1 MKKVLLSIV
10 AFTLIFNTISAEES
24 EVLEVN
30 EEATTIV
37 EESINNET
45 EVVNNETTKE
55 IILASGED
63 VKTYVA
69 QIGETKYETLDEA
82 VKNVQDG
89 EEIILLDN
97 CNLTALLDKNLTFT
111 GNGTITIN
119 NYTLNGY
126 KKDLT
131 LKGKNVKLHWTN
143 GEKGNWLMLA
153 TSGSIKVL
161 DGSTMIMEF
170 NSKTT
175 GTKNALY
182 MNSGSSIVVDNAST
196 FKIIGH
202 ETKGITG
209 EGIQLDKTGKSTI
222 KVTNGSTFI
231 IDGTNR
237 GYVNSPVIYV
247 ENSAFKVINC
257 TNNGSNGGKFTAINS
272 NITFENN
279 NALGLSA
286 HELTVKNSTLNLN
299 NNGYSGL
306 FIGKSEN
313 PSLVDGKSKVYING
327 NNKTAYRY
335 GAFWIGSSIKF
346 EKGAILE
353 VNNNKANGIRVST
366 VKVAFSGEA
375 DGELL
380 IEEGAKVSIQNN
392 EAFYGLDEDNFG
404 GGINATGKVVL
415 PKDAKIYNNH
425 ATNGGDD
432 IYVTGKGSIDFGKT
446 GTDWTLNGG
455 KKDKTGES
463 KDCTDKIDGWYDDS
477 KNSRWN
483 AHDKENKHVDE
494 IPANTYE
501 GTLSIKAAHG
511 IYGKL
516 IVKYVDNKG
525 NVLSEE
531 STYSEKVGTEYATTE
546 KEFEDYSLID
556 VNGETKGK
564 YIDGTITV
572 TYIYEFTN
580 GTGGNDVPETGIDTS
595 NALEITTLFSVITLI
610 TTIILRKRF
619 N

>member
-10 AFTLIFNTISAEES
+10 AFTLIFNTISAEET

-82 VKNVQDG
+82 ILAASNNDTIV
-89 EEIILLDN
+89 LLDN
-97 CNLTALLDKNLTFT
+97 ATTKGLNLSKNLTIDGSKEYTITFEDKGIALWGVSLTFKDVTVNIKGIGSTPYTAEWNWMTISASKNAALNLENAKLTLDGTGTESNVHAIYFCSNNKLNLNNSTLIIKNYTQDALEWDGGDGGYNVNLVNSTYISDNNRQGFT
-111 GNGTITIN
+111 GTFYATIDNSTVEV
-119 NYTLNGY
+119 LN
-126 KKDLT
+126 
-131 LKGKNVKLHWTN
+131 
-143 GEKGNWLMLA
+143 
-153 TSGSIKVL
+153 
-161 DGSTMIMEF
+161 
-170 NSKTT
+170 
-175 GTKNALY
+175 
-182 MNSGSSIVVDNAST
+182 SSAS
-196 FKIIGH
+196 
-202 ETKGITG
+202 
-209 EGIQLDKTGKSTI
+209 
-222 KVTNGSTFI
+222 
-231 IDGTNR
+231 
-237 GYVNSPVIYV
+237 
-247 ENSAFKVINC
+247 
-257 TNNGSNGGKFTAINS
+257 GSNGTYYTIKNNS
-272 NITFENN
+272 KVTFENN
-279 NALGLSA
+279 NSWGISA
-286 HELTVKNSTLNLN
+286 WRIDMTNNSTLNAN
-299 NNGYSGL
+299 NNGYSGIWTRVL
-306 FIGKSEN
+306 NVDKSCTLIVN
-313 PSLVDGKSKVYING
+313 KNGTKAPSSSNNAGIFFQGNKSF
-327 NNKTAYRY
+327 T
-335 GAFWIGSSIKF
+335 
-346 EKGAILE
+346 
-353 VNNNKANGIRVST
+353 ST
-366 VKVAFSGEA
+366 
-375 DGELL
+375 
-380 IEEGAKVSIQNN
+380 IEEGAKVEIKNNAGSGIYTKQSIGNLTILSGDITNN
-392 EAFYGLDEDNFG
+392 GTGSVNKNNVGADFG
-404 GGINATGKVVL
+404 GGIYNVGTLVIGDKVN
-415 PKDAKIYNNH
+415 IYNNH
-425 ATNGGDD
+425 ASKAADD
-432 IYVTGKGSIDFGKT
+432 IYNKAGSKIEFKNT
-446 GTDWTLNGG
+446 
-455 KKDKTGES
+455 KKDWILD
-463 KDCTDKIDGWYDDS
+463 DCNDKIDGWYDDS

-572 TYIYEFTN
+572 TYIYEFTS
-580 GTGGNDVPETGIDTS
+580 GTGGEDVPETGINTS
-595 NALEITTLFSVITLI
+595 NALEITTVLSLITLV

>member
-10 AFTLIFNTISAEES
+10 AFTLIFNTISAEET

-82 VKNVQDG
+82 ILAASNNDTIV
-89 EEIILLDN
+89 LLDN
-97 CNLTALLDKNLTFT
+97 ATTKGLNLSKNLTIDGSKEYTITFEDKGIALWGVSLTFKDVTVNIKGIGSTPYTAEWNWMTISASKNAALNLENAKLTLDGTGTESNVHAIYFCSNNKLNLNNSTLIIKNYTQDALEWDGGDGGYNVNLVNSTYISDNNRQGFT
-111 GNGTITIN
+111 GTFYATIDNSTVEV
-119 NYTLNGY
+119 LN
-126 KKDLT
+126 
-131 LKGKNVKLHWTN
+131 
-143 GEKGNWLMLA
+143 
-153 TSGSIKVL
+153 
-161 DGSTMIMEF
+161 
-170 NSKTT
+170 
-175 GTKNALY
+175 
-182 MNSGSSIVVDNAST
+182 SSAS
-196 FKIIGH
+196 
-202 ETKGITG
+202 
-209 EGIQLDKTGKSTI
+209 
-222 KVTNGSTFI
+222 
-231 IDGTNR
+231 
-237 GYVNSPVIYV
+237 
-247 ENSAFKVINC
+247 
-257 TNNGSNGGKFTAINS
+257 GSNGTYYTIKNNS
-272 NITFENN
+272 KVTFENN
-279 NALGLSA
+279 NSWGISA
-286 HELTVKNSTLNLN
+286 WRIDMTNNSTLNAN
-299 NNGYSGL
+299 NNGYSGIWTRVL
-306 FIGKSEN
+306 NVDKSCTLIVN
-313 PSLVDGKSKVYING
+313 KNGTKAPSSSNNAGIFFQGNKSF
-327 NNKTAYRY
+327 T
-335 GAFWIGSSIKF
+335 
-346 EKGAILE
+346 
-353 VNNNKANGIRVST
+353 ST
-366 VKVAFSGEA
+366 
-375 DGELL
+375 
-380 IEEGAKVSIQNN
+380 IEEGAKVEIKNNAGSGIYTKQSIGNLTILSGDITNN
-392 EAFYGLDEDNFG
+392 GTGNINKNNVGADFG
-404 GGINATGKVVL
+404 GGIYNVGTLVIGDKVN
-415 PKDAKIYNNH
+415 IYNNH
-425 ATNGGDD
+425 ASKAADD
-432 IYVTGKGSIDFGKT
+432 IYNKAGSKIEFKNT
-446 GTDWTLNGG
+446 
-455 KKDKTGES
+455 KKDWILD
-463 KDCTDKIDGWYDDS
+463 DCNDKIDGWYDDS

-572 TYIYEFTN
+572 TYIYEFTS
-580 GTGGNDVPETGIDTS
+580 GTGGEDVPETGINTS
-595 NALEITTLFSVITLI
+595 NALEITTVLSLITLV

>member
-10 AFTLIFNTISAEES
+10 AFTLIFNTISAEET

-82 VKNVQDG
+82 ILAASNNDTIV
-89 EEIILLDN
+89 LLDN
-97 CNLTALLDKNLTFT
+97 ATTKGLNLSKNLTIDGSKEYTLTFEDKGIALWGVSLTFKDVTVNIKGIGSTPYTAEWNWMTISASKNAALNLENAKLTLDGTGTESNVHAIYFCSNNKLNLNNSTLIIKNYTQDALEWNGGDGGYNVNLVNSTYISDNNRQGFT
-111 GNGTITIN
+111 GTFYATIDNSTVEV
-119 NYTLNGY
+119 LN
-126 KKDLT
+126 
-131 LKGKNVKLHWTN
+131 
-143 GEKGNWLMLA
+143 
-153 TSGSIKVL
+153 
-161 DGSTMIMEF
+161 
-170 NSKTT
+170 
-175 GTKNALY
+175 
-182 MNSGSSIVVDNAST
+182 SSAS
-196 FKIIGH
+196 
-202 ETKGITG
+202 
-209 EGIQLDKTGKSTI
+209 
-222 KVTNGSTFI
+222 
-231 IDGTNR
+231 
-237 GYVNSPVIYV
+237 
-247 ENSAFKVINC
+247 
-257 TNNGSNGGKFTAINS
+257 GSNGTYYTIKNNS
-272 NITFENN
+272 KVTFENN
-279 NALGLSA
+279 SSWGISA
-286 HELTVKNSTLNLN
+286 WRIDMTNNSTLNAN
-299 NNGYSGL
+299 NNGYSGIWTRVL
-306 FIGKSEN
+306 NVDKSCTLIVN
-313 PSLVDGKSKVYING
+313 KNGTKAPSSSNNAGIFFQGNKSF
-327 NNKTAYRY
+327 T
-335 GAFWIGSSIKF
+335 
-346 EKGAILE
+346 
-353 VNNNKANGIRVST
+353 ST
-366 VKVAFSGEA
+366 
-375 DGELL
+375 
-380 IEEGAKVSIQNN
+380 IEEGAKVEIKNNAGSGIYTKQSIGNLTILSGDITNN
-392 EAFYGLDEDNFG
+392 GTGNINKNNVGADFG
-404 GGINATGKVVL
+404 GGIYNVGTLVIGNKVN
-415 PKDAKIYNNH
+415 IYNNH
-425 ATNGGDD
+425 ASKAADD
-432 IYVTGKGSIDFGKT
+432 IYNKAGSKIEFKNT
-446 GTDWTLNGG
+446 
-455 KKDKTGES
+455 KKDWILD
-463 KDCTDKIDGWYDDS
+463 DCNDKIDGWYDDS

-572 TYIYEFTN
+572 TYIYEFTS
-580 GTGGNDVPETGIDTS
+580 GTGGEDVPETGINTS
-595 NALEITTLFSVITLI
+595 NALEITTVLSLITLV

>member
-82 VKNVQDG
+82 ILAASNNDTIV
-89 EEIILLDN
+89 LLDN
-97 CNLTALLDKNLTFT
+97 ATTKGLNLSKNLTID
-111 GNGTITIN
+111 GSKE
-119 NYTLNGY
+119 YTLTFEDKGIALWGVSLTF
-126 KKDLT
+126 KDVTVNIKGIGSTPYTAEWNWMTISASKNAALNLENAKLT
-131 LKGKNVKLHWTN
+131 L
-143 GEKGNWLMLA
+143 
-153 TSGSIKVL
+153 
-161 DGSTMIMEF
+161 DG
-170 NSKTT
+170 T
-175 GTKNALY
+175 GTKSNVHAIYFGSNNKLNLNNSTLIIKNYTQDAL
-182 MNSGSSIVVDNAST
+182 
-196 FKIIGH
+196 
-202 ETKGITG
+202 EW
-209 EGIQLDKTGKSTI
+209 
-222 KVTNGSTFI
+222 NGG
-231 IDGTNR
+231 DG
-237 GYVNSPVIYV
+237 GYNVNLVNSTYISDNNRQGFTGTFYATIDNSTV
-247 ENSAFKVINC
+247 EVLNSSAS
-257 TNNGSNGGKFTAINS
+257 GSNGTYYTIKNNS
-272 NITFENN
+272 KVTFENN
-279 NALGLSA
+279 NSWGISA
-286 HELTVKNSTLNLN
+286 WRIDMTNNSTLNAN
-299 NNGYSGL
+299 NNGYSGIWTRVL
-306 FIGKSEN
+306 NVDKSCTLIVN
-313 PSLVDGKSKVYING
+313 KNGTKAPSSSNNAGIFFQGNKSF
-327 NNKTAYRY
+327 T
-335 GAFWIGSSIKF
+335 
-346 EKGAILE
+346 
-353 VNNNKANGIRVST
+353 ST
-366 VKVAFSGEA
+366 
-375 DGELL
+375 
-380 IEEGAKVSIQNN
+380 IEEGAKVEIKNNAGSGIYTKQSIGNLTILSGDITNN
-392 EAFYGLDEDNFG
+392 GTGNINKNNVGADFG
-404 GGINATGKVVL
+404 GGIYNVGTLVIGDKVN
-415 PKDAKIYNNH
+415 IYNNH
-425 ATNGGDD
+425 ASKAADD
-432 IYVTGKGSIDFGKT
+432 IYNKAGSKIEFKDT
-446 GTDWTLNGG
+446 
-455 KKDKTGES
+455 KKDWILD
-463 KDCTDKIDGWYDDS
+463 DCNDKIDGWYDDS

-572 TYIYEFTN
+572 TYIYEFTS
-580 GTGGNDVPETGIDTS
+580 GTGGEDVPETGINTS
-595 NALEITTLFSVITLI
+595 NALEITTVLSLITLV